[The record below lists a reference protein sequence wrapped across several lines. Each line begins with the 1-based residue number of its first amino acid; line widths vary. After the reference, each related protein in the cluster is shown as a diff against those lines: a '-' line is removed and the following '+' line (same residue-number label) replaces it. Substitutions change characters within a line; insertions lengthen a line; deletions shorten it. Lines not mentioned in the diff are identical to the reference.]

1 MSQIHEEKILI
12 VDDAMFMRYTIKKAL
27 GNGGYYQFLE
37 ASDVME
43 AVELY
48 QAEKPALVTM
58 DITMPGKSGIEG
70 LQQIIGMD
78 AGARVVMVSAAGQK
92 PKVIEALKLGAK
104 HFVVKP
110 FKEED
115 LIKVVNSVLG
125 KA

>member
-1 MSQIHEEKILI
+1 MAAIHNEKILI

-27 GNGGYYQFLE
+27 QNGGYVNFIEAGDVQDALSSYQE
-37 ASDVME
+37 H
-43 AVELY
+43 
-48 QAEKPALVTM
+48 KPDLVTM

-70 LQQIIGMD
+70 LQEIMKVD
-78 AGARVVMVSAAGQK
+78 PAARVVMVSAAGQK

-104 HFVVKP
+104 HFIVKP

-115 LIKVVNSVLG
+115 LIKIVHSILG

>member
-1 MSQIHEEKILI
+1 MSQLHEEKILI

-27 GNGGYYQFLE
+27 GNGGYYNFFE

-43 AVELY
+43 AVDLFKSEQPDLI
-48 QAEKPALVTM
+48 TM

-70 LQQIIGMD
+70 LQEIIALD
-78 AGARVVMVSAAGQK
+78 PKVRVVMVSAAGQK

-125 KA
+125 KV

>member
-1 MSQIHEEKILI
+1 MGAIHSEKVLI

-27 GNGGYYQFLE
+27 QNGGFVNFIE
-37 ASDVME
+37 AGDVQD
-43 AVELY
+43 AITSY
-48 QAEKPALVTM
+48 NDGKPDLVTM

-70 LQQIIGMD
+70 LQEIMKID
-78 AGARVVMVSAAGQK
+78 PAAKVIMVSAAGQK

-104 HFVVKP
+104 HFIVKP

-115 LIKVVNSVLG
+115 LLKIVYSILG